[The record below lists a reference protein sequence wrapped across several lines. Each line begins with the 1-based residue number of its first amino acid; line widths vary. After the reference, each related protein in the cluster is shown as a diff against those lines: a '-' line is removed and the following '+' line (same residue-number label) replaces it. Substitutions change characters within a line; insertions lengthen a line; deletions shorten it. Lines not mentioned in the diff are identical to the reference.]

1 MKYKLTKE
9 SKVEFRVKLYR
20 VEAIENNERYG
31 VYKGDK
37 GGWIEKESN
46 LSQDGNAWV
55 SGNAQVYGNAHV
67 SGNAQVY
74 GDARV
79 YDDAYVS
86 GNARVS
92 GNAWVSGNAHV
103 SGKLKL
109 VTGLFFGVK
118 WKGEPVKEIEIK
130 NGNYLI
136 GKGDIKLGEE
146 EPSLK
151 GKEIRVELD
160 GKSYTA
166 IIQ

>member
-9 SKVEFRVKLYR
+9 SKVEFGVKLYR
-20 VEAIENNERYG
+20 IEALENNERYG
-31 VYKGDK
+31 VDKGDK

-46 LSQDGNAWV
+46 LSQYGDAWVYDNAWV
-55 SGNAQVYGNAHV
+55 FGNAL
-67 SGNAQVY
+67 VY

-79 YDDAYVS
+79 YD
-86 GNARVS
+86 
-92 GNAWVSGNAHV
+92 NAWVY
-103 SGKLKL
+103 GKLKL
-109 VTGLFFGVK
+109 IAGLFFGVK
-118 WKGEPVKEIEIK
+118 WKGETVKEIEIE

-136 GKGDIKLGEE
+136 GKGDIKLGED

-151 GKEIRVELD
+151 GKEVKVELE